1 MDVARTLLLPRVE
14 FIAAAT
20 GTIVVVVVVVFRRGA
35 ESHSDG
41 DRPAE
46 QVHRALVSECP
57 CLVPPVLSPMPLWCS
72 VVVDIA
78 TVGVVVFI
86 ILTGAV

>member
-1 MDVARTLLLPRVE
+1 
-14 FIAAAT
+14 
-20 GTIVVVVVVVFRRGA
+20 
-35 ESHSDG
+35 
-41 DRPAE
+41 
-46 QVHRALVSECP
+46 
-57 CLVPPVLSPMPLWCS
+57 VLSPMPLWCS